1 MKHLLASLYVAAKI
15 SGLLPLT
22 GSEYADLGIPKGWQ
36 VSSCRIFVP
45 TNNASGISTAALYRQ
60 FYDAVMADHKDAK
73 VSPILDQTAAGRK
86 PTLGAS
92 VQLRGDIIREIIWRG
107 HNANLELG
115 TVVADVDL
123 DRPNAKIAR
132 IKPIPEAGRYIV
144 GNGRGTVRDLS
155 EQEIKTAT
163 DATAKARKIVSGEN
177 ICEEMRTVAAAAP
190 ATIAKSEQIM
200 TPAKRRGIMAA
211 LHPFMDRDEADDGTI
226 LVSPLDW
233 QDAKQARLFE
243 VSPADI
249 TAIREEIGIRLQD
262 TGEAIN
268 AVANR
273 LAELAAN
280 SDDDRAT
287 SALTY
292 ELKEMR
298 KAARDL
304 LALMRL

>member
-15 SGLLPLT
+15 SGLLPLM

-73 VSPILDQTAAGRK
+73 VSPILDQTAVGRK
-86 PTLGAS
+86 PTNGAS
-92 VQLRGDIIREIIWRG
+92 VQLCGDIIREIIWRG

-123 DRPNAKIAR
+123 DRPSARIAR
-132 IKPIPEAGRYIV
+132 IKPIPEAGRFIV
-144 GNGRGTVRDLS
+144 GNGRGMVRDLS

-163 DATAKARKIVSGEN
+163 DATAKARKIVSGES
-177 ICEEMRTVAAAAP
+177 IREEMRTVATTAAP
-190 ATIAKSEQIM
+190 ATIAKAEQIM

-249 TAIREEIGIRLQD
+249 AAIREEIGIRLQD
-262 TGEAIN
+262 ADKAIN
-268 AVANR
+268 EAANR
-273 LAELAAN
+273 LDALVNEGQTGSN
-280 SDDDRAT
+280 SLLFDN
-287 SALTY
+287 
-292 ELKEMR
+292 MR

>member
-15 SGLLPLT
+15 SGLLPLM

-73 VSPILDQTAAGRK
+73 VSPILDQTANGRK
-86 PTLGAS
+86 PTNGAS

-107 HNANLELG
+107 PNANLELG

-163 DATAKARKIVSGEN
+163 DATAKARKIVSGES
-177 ICEEMRTVAAAAP
+177 IREEMRTVATAAAP
-190 ATIAKSEQIM
+190 ATIAKAEQIM

-249 TAIREEIGIRLQD
+249 AAIREEIGIRLQD
-262 TGEAIN
+262 ADKAIN
-268 AVANR
+268 EAANR
-273 LAELAAN
+273 LDALVNEGQTGSN
-280 SDDDRAT
+280 SLLFDN
-287 SALTY
+287 
-292 ELKEMR
+292 MR